1 MDAVQ
6 VGEKCLAIAKVGT
19 KRTRAQEKER
29 KLGCVET
36 VGGVHAFV
44 LVCGVHVCGG
54 VGGCVFHESVEVQ
67 CAHFLAENILENAS
81 SGRRGI
87 QIVQYRKQSHAVL
100 KL

>member
-1 MDAVQ
+1 M
-6 VGEKCLAIAKVGT
+6 
-19 KRTRAQEKER
+19 
-29 KLGCVET
+29 
-36 VGGVHAFV
+36 
-44 LVCGVHVCGG
+44 
-54 VGGCVFHESVEVQ
+54 FHESVEVQ

>member
-1 MDAVQ
+1 M
-6 VGEKCLAIAKVGT
+6 
-19 KRTRAQEKER
+19 
-29 KLGCVET
+29 ET

-81 SGRRGI
+81 SGRRGNSDCPVSQTVSCSPQTVNTHTTNLANQATDVDGNLLSVKTRFI
-87 QIVQYRKQSHAVL
+87 
-100 KL
+100 